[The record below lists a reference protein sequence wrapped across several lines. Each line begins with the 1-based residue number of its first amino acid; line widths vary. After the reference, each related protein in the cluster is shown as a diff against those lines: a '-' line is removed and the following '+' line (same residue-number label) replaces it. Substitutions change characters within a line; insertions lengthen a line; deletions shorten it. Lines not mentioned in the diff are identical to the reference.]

1 MRLGRL
7 HPGRVALHRLGCLV
21 LALGAFASLLL
32 SGSAAAAGSDRRMHD
47 EIQYLLLSVERSGC
61 EFYRNGSWHPGPEA
75 RAHLTRKY
83 EATDAK
89 GLILTTDDFIR
100 RVATESSLSG
110 TPYRVR
116 CLPAE
121 PMASEAWFRREL
133 ARYRDEHR
141 PGQ

>member
-83 EATDAK
+83 
-89 GLILTTDDFIR
+89 
-100 RVATESSLSG
+100 
-110 TPYRVR
+110 
-116 CLPAE
+116 
-121 PMASEAWFRREL
+121 
-133 ARYRDEHR
+133 
-141 PGQ
+141 